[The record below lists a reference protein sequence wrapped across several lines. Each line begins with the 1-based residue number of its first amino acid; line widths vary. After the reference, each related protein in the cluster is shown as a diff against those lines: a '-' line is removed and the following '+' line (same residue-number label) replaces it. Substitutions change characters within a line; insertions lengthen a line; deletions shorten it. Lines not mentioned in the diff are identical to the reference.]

1 MPLYQQIPWALI
13 CISLSALGGLITF
26 LVFRSRGKAAGFR
39 ALGWALLPLAIWL
52 TGIARLLYTVVSEA
66 VRWVT
71 SLVFS
76 PQVWAGAVL
85 FILSFILLGGAG
97 WVRRRRRSAKIKAGE
112 EAEPGGQPALTS
124 GSSSG
129 ADAKAAAKPE
139 KKAQPK
145 AVDKSKKGGDDPLAG
160 FEDVDAILKKRGI
173 S

>member
-85 FILSFILLGGAG
+85 FILSFVLLGGAG
-97 WVRRRRRSAKIKAGE
+97 WVRRRRRAAKIKAGE
-112 EAEPGGQPALTS
+112 AAETEQAPAT
-124 GSSSG
+124 GEKP
-129 ADAKAAAKPE
+129 AKVE
-139 KKAQPK
+139 QKAQPK
-145 AVDKSKKGGDDPLAG
+145 AVEKGKKGDDPLAG
-160 FEDVDAILKKRGI
+160 FEDIDAILKKRGI

>member
-26 LVFRSRGKAAGFR
+26 LIFRSRGKAAGFR

-85 FILSFILLGGAG
+85 FVLSFVLLGGAG
-97 WVRRRRRSAKIKAGE
+97 WVRRRRRAAKIKAGE
-112 EAEPGGQPALTS
+112 EAGGDSQPAVS
-124 GSSSG
+124 AGS
-129 ADAKAAAKPE
+129 DAKAAAKPE
-139 KKAQPK
+139 KKTQPK
-145 AVDKSKKGGDDPLAG
+145 AVEKGKKGDDDPLSG